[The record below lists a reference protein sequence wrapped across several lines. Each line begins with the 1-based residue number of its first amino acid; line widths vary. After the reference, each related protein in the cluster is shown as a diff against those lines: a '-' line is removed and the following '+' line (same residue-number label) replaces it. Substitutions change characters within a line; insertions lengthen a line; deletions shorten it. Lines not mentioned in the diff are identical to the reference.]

1 MSASFALADE
11 MARGLQRYVGGRR
24 ASATAS
30 GVRSSGQAGLKGAS
44 ETLAMP
50 SQSSGRKKS
59 CPPLVDIGA
68 NMLDPMFQGEYRE
81 KSRHP
86 ADLPAVLSRALEAGV
101 SKIMVTAG
109 SLKESL
115 DASALCRRGCDA
127 EGSAWPRLFCTVG
140 VHPTRCNEFD
150 EATAGPEA
158 HVKDLLVA
166 ARGAPGICVAVGECG
181 LDYDRLEFCPRD
193 VQLKYFELQLT
204 GLAAPLRLPMFLHCR
219 TSEAAADLLSL
230 LSKHRASLPTPPGVV
245 HSFDGSLED
254 ANKFIALGFF
264 IGLNGCSLR
273 TEDNLEVVR
282 QLPEDRILLETDA
295 PWCGIKASHA
305 GHKFVES
312 KWDEVKKPEK
322 WEAGKIVKDRC
333 EPCQLRQVLEV
344 ISGCRGVDQATLA
357 GAVQRSTD
365 LAFFSS

>member
-30 GVRSSGQAGLKGAS
+30 GARSSGQAGLKGAS
-44 ETLAMP
+44 EMLAMP

-204 GLAAPLRLPMFLHCR
+204 GLAAPLRLPLFLHCR

-305 GHKFVES
+305 GHKFVGS

-333 EPCQLRQVLEV
+333 EPCHLRQVLEV